1 MAHLGKC
8 GDRLLSVSRPAGIG
22 RPRHPGRQAL
32 QASDKP
38 CPILAGPSQNQRK
51 RWATDTKKAPCGAFE
66 RDEGLP

>member
-1 MAHLGKC
+1 MGTHGAPWQMWGSAPQC
-8 GDRLLSVSRPAGIG
+8 IAADRDWQAP
-22 RPRHPGRQAL
+22 HPGRQAF

-66 RDEGLP
+66 